1 MQSPKP
7 GNPGLSNSNLI
18 LASIGV
24 GTELPEALVAPVGVC
39 TGRRCGER
47 APMPDHF
54 LCGRFGV
61 LQRHR
66 PVDQA
71 SGRFEDVD
79 LSRTRTNS
87 FQLLQMM
94 EPL

>member
-1 MQSPKP
+1 M
-7 GNPGLSNSNLI
+7 NPI
-18 LASIGV
+18 LAGMGV
-24 GTELPEALVAPVGVC
+24 GTELPEALVAPVRVC

-54 LCGRFGV
+54 LCGRFDV

-66 PVDQA
+66 PVDQV

>member
-7 GNPGLSNSNLI
+7 GNPGLSNSNPI
-18 LASIGV
+18 LASMGV
-24 GTELPEALVAPVGVC
+24 GTELHGALVAPVRISTEC
-39 TGRRCGER
+39 RCGER

-54 LCGRFGV
+54 LFGRFGV

-79 LSRTRTNS
+79 LSRPRTNS

>member
-1 MQSPKP
+1 MQSPKRGKP
-7 GNPGLSNSNLI
+7 CLSNSNPI
-18 LASIGV
+18 LASMGV
-24 GTELPEALVAPVGVC
+24 GTELHGASVAPVGVC

-79 LSRTRTNS
+79 LSRPRTNS